1 MKKQFFCTLLSF
13 FVLFGFMMNASSET
27 MERKIIKWAIKQEV
41 KTETQKVADKYLDPT
56 TKKALEKEWKEFKKY
71 KKEQEKKFKKKQKRI
86 KKKQEEDIKKEK
98 EKTIKDALKFDD
110 EEEYEFRT
118 YNEPQGT
125 QELDFFGIYG
135 KRQMS
140 CEGVISPDYQKMVY
154 SEVHF
159 YPGLYQLTSELF
171 TLHLCNE
178 ENAVERVMHTKLAN
192 KQKMHFYRAGMNK
205 VEEQFFRTLTPVDW
219 SFDSKKIL
227 IKERLAENLRCFLE
241 TRVWVHEETTHKTY
255 YVQNLRL
262 KIANLWIKKGI
273 DLDYYKWDLSPQGW
287 YETEQ
292 NKKNGISPNRIIVD
306 AYGYKP
312 DRTKVYLGSYLVNY
326 KTCDVVEIKNPKL
339 YPSSQNGL
347 VLRKKRK
354 I

>member
-1 MKKQFFCTLLSF
+1 MKKLLYGFIFSIFIIFFAIPQSF
-13 FVLFGFMMNASSET
+13 SEPI
-27 MERKIIKWAIKQEV
+27 ERKIIKWAIKKEA
-41 KTETQKVADKYLDPT
+41 KTEAQKLADKYIDKDT
-56 TKKALEKEWKEFKKY
+56 QKQLEKEWKEFKKY

-86 KKKQEEDIKKEK
+86 QNKKEEDKKKEK
-98 EKTIKDALKFDD
+98 EKNIKEALQFDD
-110 EEEYEFRT
+110 EESYEFRKF
-118 YNEPQGT
+118 NEPQGT

-140 CEGVISPDYQKMVY
+140 CEGVIDPSYQQMVY

-159 YPGLYQLTSELF
+159 YPSFYQLTSELF
-171 TLHLCNE
+171 ILPLSNE

-192 KQKMHFYRAGMNK
+192 KQHLHFYRAGMSK
-205 VEEQFFRTLTPVDW
+205 VEQQFFRTLTPVDW

-241 TRVWVHEETTHKTY
+241 TRVWVYEVTTHKTY
-255 YVQNLRL
+255 YLQNLRF

-273 DLDYYKWDLSPQGW
+273 NLKDYKWDLYPEGW
-287 YETEQ
+287 YEPD
-292 NKKNGISPNRIIVD
+292 KKDGISPDKIIVGI
-306 AYGYKP
+306 YGYTP
-312 DRTKVYLGSYLVNY
+312 NRTKVYLGSCLVNY
-326 KTCDVVEIKNPKL
+326 KTCEISELKNPSL
-339 YPSSQNGL
+339 YIPSQNGL